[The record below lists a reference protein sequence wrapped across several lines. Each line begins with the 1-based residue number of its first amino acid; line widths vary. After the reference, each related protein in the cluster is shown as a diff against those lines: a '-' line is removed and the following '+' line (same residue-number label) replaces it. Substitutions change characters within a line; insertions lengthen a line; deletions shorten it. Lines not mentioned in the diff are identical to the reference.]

1 MPLLGKGGAPDERA
15 IRILPSLGETPTR
28 EAEASYEQAAAAKRM
43 QTAWQVEDAAAGV
56 PSAHQGRTGTR
67 NPWSPSLNSV
77 LANCANRACKSGWLH
92 LFRSRSGPVFEGGW
106 TCSPACTL
114 AQVTTAVRREG
125 SAEHVAAGRH
135 PHRIPLG
142 LGMLERGWITP
153 PQLRSALE
161 AQREAG
167 EGRLGS
173 WLVQQT
179 GISEQQVARA
189 LGLQWGCPVLSADQ
203 HDPEAMATAMP
214 RLFLEAFGG
223 LPLRLAAGQILYL
236 GFDERP
242 DPVVALALERMLGLR
257 VEGGVVRDSLYQG
270 IRERM
275 LQAGF
280 APCTLMEAAAES
292 AMIRILVEALER
304 ARPVQ
309 SRLVRLYDCL
319 WLRMWRREQASALPN
334 RQEVEDVVC
343 SLASS

>member
-1 MPLLGKGGAPDERA
+1 
-15 IRILPSLGETPTR
+15 
-28 EAEASYEQAAAAKRM
+28 
-43 QTAWQVEDAAAGV
+43 
-56 PSAHQGRTGTR
+56 
-67 NPWSPSLNSV
+67 
-77 LANCANRACKSGWLH
+77 
-92 LFRSRSGPVFEGGW
+92 
-106 TCSPACTL
+106 
-114 AQVTTAVRREG
+114 
-125 SAEHVAAGRH
+125 
-135 PHRIPLG
+135 
-142 LGMLERGWITP
+142 MLERGWITP

-292 AMIRILVEALER
+292 AMIRILAEALER